1 MIYFEKLWLSR
12 LEIGQNWS
20 TEQNLFLNIERIKG
34 ALSRFRLFAG
44 SFTLLLQGT
53 MKNIA
58 LKWQINHKILS
69 KSFGN
74 KNYR

>member
-1 MIYFEKLWLSR
+1 MIYFEKTWLSR

-20 TEQNLFLNIERIKG
+20 TEKNLFLSVDRIKES
-34 ALSRFRLFAG
+34 LSRFRLFAG
-44 SFTLLLQGT
+44 SFTLFLQGT

-58 LKWQINHKILS
+58 LKWQINHKILL
-69 KSFGN
+69 KNFGN